1 MRKAVEDIQLSRIM
15 KWERERSVL
24 WALKSSYPKKACVQ
38 VLEMDWKIWRHWAT
52 VSILGTACLQGL
64 TPSKK
69 RFCTE
74 NLHLK
79 PCLPN
84 SVTVVGWSRTTA
96 WHTKRIQKKNPDLTD
111 WMLPLNKGVNC
122 SQKNKTIDKTQPPPY
137 FNISPV
143 CYNCYSSVLGK
154 RSHYLTLH
162 SVI

>member
-15 KWERERSVL
+15 KWESERSVL

-96 WHTKRIQKKNPDLTD
+96 WHTKRIQKKTQTLQTECCLWTRGLT
-111 WMLPLNKGVNC
+111 VAR
-122 SQKNKTIDKTQPPPY
+122 KTKQSTKPNHHPIL
-137 FNISPV
+137 IS
-143 CYNCYSSVLGK
+143 
-154 RSHYLTLH
+154 HQF
-162 SVI
+162 VITAILQFLVRGHIT